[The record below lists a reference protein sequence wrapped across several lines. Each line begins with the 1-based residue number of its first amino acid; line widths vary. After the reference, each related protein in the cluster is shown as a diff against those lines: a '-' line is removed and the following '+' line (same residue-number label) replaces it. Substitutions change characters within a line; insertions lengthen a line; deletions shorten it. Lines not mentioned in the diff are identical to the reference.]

1 MEEPANR
8 MWNKAST
15 KKLQKYNKGQNT
27 KVIKNPELTG
37 LKWSGT
43 ALADIKRLLSEENGT
58 WSQVGY
64 LHMLQQIEPISLH
77 AEKCHFLV
85 KRVLSAE
92 ITQKAYSTALE
103 YFIVHGSTGVFA
115 LFNIYVYLK
124 WSNRRKSKP
133 VLMFY

>member
-1 MEEPANR
+1 

-15 KKLQKYNKGQNT
+15 NKLQKYNKVQNT
-27 KVIKNPELTG
+27 KLNKNPELTG

-77 AEKCHFLV
+77 AEKCTNCGSLV
-85 KRVLSAE
+85 AWQPGYEKMERE
-92 ITQKAYSTALE
+92 
-103 YFIVHGSTGVFA
+103 
-115 LFNIYVYLK
+115 
-124 WSNRRKSKP
+124 
-133 VLMFY
+133 

>member
-15 KKLQKYNKGQNT
+15 KKLQKYNKVQNT
-27 KVIKNPELTG
+27 KLNKNPELTG

-64 LHMLQQIEPISLH
+64 LHMLQQIEPISLQ
-77 AEKCHFLV
+77 AEKCHF
-85 KRVLSAE
+85 
-92 ITQKAYSTALE
+92 
-103 YFIVHGSTGVFA
+103 
-115 LFNIYVYLK
+115 
-124 WSNRRKSKP
+124 
-133 VLMFY
+133 

>member
-15 KKLQKYNKGQNT
+15 KKLQKYNKVQNT
-27 KVIKNPELTG
+27 KVNKNPELTG

-77 AEKCHFLV
+77 AEKCHFQVFLV
-85 KRVLSAE
+85 FSFECRLFPRISPKFYNK
-92 ITQKAYSTALE
+92 TQTCHFVYEQGCTNC
-103 YFIVHGSTGVFA
+103 GSLAAWLRENGV
-115 LFNIYVYLK
+115 
-124 WSNRRKSKP
+124 SMRK
-133 VLMFY
+133 